1 MVGGEVALGVRG
13 YVQVSAVHNH
23 GSYSYYTRLSRV
35 KAKKT
40 VMKKAKKIEIFRIC
54 FFAFPII

>member
-23 GSYSYYTRLSRV
+23 GSYSDHTGLSRV
-35 KAKKT
+35 TAKKLAT
-40 VMKKAKKIEIFRIC
+40 KKSDILD
-54 FFAFPII
+54 FFLQFQAFSV